1 MPNTFAPK
9 AGSYW
14 RGLGLWNVYF
24 IAKLMLYAAG
34 YLNFHAF
41 YNLVFASVL
50 LMPLPPLWLHRA
62 RHIAAIPVG
71 VALLYYDSWL
81 PPFRRLL
88 EQPEVL
94 QLSAPYL
101 LELLNRFINWNMVG
115 AGLLLFVVFLF
126 LSQWIRV
133 TVFSVT
139 ALVLVSLPP
148 QLSVRQLAMNLFEG
162 HSGLDVQAQ
171 PKPGLSAEEPGA
183 DAPRPRSVTEILNDE
198 LQQFYAAEAE
208 RRTEFALEPGFEP
221 DFDIVFLN
229 ICSVAW
235 ADLASYFGT
244 LSGWHR
250 AQIPAHYNSL
260 PASHAI
266 VFATNDERPDFLSL
280 YPRVDGPTVAMITQP
295 DNPYLKLLLILGR
308 DAPDLVTAT
317 SALAVGT
324 TVFRGQSVQVGELRQ
339 LAPRRPYDAPKWAPT
354 DRPVSFAELL
364 DYPGQLDVSGLFP
377 RPITLSVNL
386 PPDLFV
392 WRNSGI
398 PASIRYRYSAPRNND
413 DSRLS
418 LSLNGRFVDSYP
430 LRTGEGETVVS
441 RTRLAIR
448 PSENAGDSER
458 IVMPALK
465 LGGRN
470 QLQFDFSFASV
481 MSSAQRDACQTVLP
495 VDVRAAIDEQSTL
508 DFSGFYHY
516 MEMPNLRSFA
526 GSGFPFSRMAD
537 LSETIV
543 VLPEQPTVAQVT
555 TLFETLGGIG
565 AQVGYPAVG
574 LLISHDWHAAHTRDA
589 DILLIG
595 AMPESMKASPNA
607 SVLLRDTQT
616 ALQRP
621 RRPGFAGSRAAVAA
635 GLDGM
640 HDDARPVNQVMVQ
653 SLAPLAAVVG
663 MQSAYHAGR
672 SVVALL
678 GSTDEDFRLLRE
690 ALADSGKRES
700 MRGSVVLIRES
711 GVASEMVG
719 PHYYVGY
726 LPWWQKVW
734 FALSDR
740 PLILGLGTIVI
751 VLVMAALLW
760 RGLYRVA
767 RRRLRRAD

>member
-1 MPNTFAPK
+1 MIPAIRSFLLVCWCTALSGGVVWAQSPVTDESAPRREQVFTLDRL
-9 AGSYW
+9 AWGEIY
-14 RGLGLWNVYF
+14 RLNGLGNTQFLEFTLRRDQVVRR
-24 IAKLMLYAAG
+24 AA
-34 YLNFHAF
+34 LE
-41 YNLVFASVL
+41 LVFTAS
-50 LMPLPPLWLHRA
+50 P
-62 RHIAAIPVG
+62 
-71 VALLYYDSWL
+71 
-81 PPFRRLL
+81 
-88 EQPEVL
+88 
-94 QLSAPYL
+94 
-101 LELLNRFINWNMVG
+101 
-115 AGLLLFVVFLF
+115 
-126 LSQWIRV
+126 
-133 TVFSVT
+133 
-139 ALVLVSLPP
+139 ALVPR
-148 QLSVRQLAMNLFEG
+148 LSHLRVY
-162 HSGLDVQAQ
+162 
-171 PKPGLSAEEPGA
+171 
-183 DAPRPRSVTEILNDE
+183 LNDE
-198 LQQFYAAEAE
+198 LMGVVGIDADEPGARQ
-208 RRTEFALEPGFEP
+208 RRTVRLDPRMMTRFNRIRLEFVGHYTDVCPDPAHSAMWLDLSRETRVRIEQQMLPVVNELAFFPEPF
-221 DFDIVFLN
+221 FDGHDMMPQSVPFVFASPPSSDILRAGA
-229 ICSVAW
+229 I
-235 ADLASYFGT
+235 LASYFGT

-481 MSSAQRDACQTVLP
+481 MSSAQRDACQAVLP

-574 LLISHDWHAAHTRDA
+574 LLISHDWHAAHARDA

-595 AMPESMKASPNA
+595 AMPESMTASPNA